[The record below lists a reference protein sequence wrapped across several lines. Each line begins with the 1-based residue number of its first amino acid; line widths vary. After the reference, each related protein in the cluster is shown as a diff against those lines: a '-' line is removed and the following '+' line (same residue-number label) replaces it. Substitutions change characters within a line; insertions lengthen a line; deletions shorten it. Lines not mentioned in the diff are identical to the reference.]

1 MARRKRSN
9 NSGIDLKNGLKL
21 IESIINLMT
30 NETIQKSIFGQYS
43 DGNTRSIM
51 DSLNGEVLS
60 PKQKAKKIY
69 KKKKKVGKK
78 KLKL

>member
-21 IESIINLMT
+21 VESVINLLT

-60 PKQKAKKIY
+60 PRQKAKKIY

>member
-60 PKQKAKKIY
+60 PKQKARKLY
-69 KKKKKVGKK
+69 KKKKKAGKK

>member
-1 MARRKRSN
+1 MTRRKKVSN
-9 NSGIDLKNGLKL
+9 KGIDLKNGLKL
-21 IESIINLMT
+21 LESVIGLLT
-30 NETIQKSIFGQYS
+30 NETIQKSIFGEYS

-60 PKQKAKKIY
+60 PSQKAKKLY

>member
-1 MARRKRSN
+1 MARRKKVSN
-9 NSGIDLKNGLKL
+9 KGIDLKNGLKL
-21 IESIINLMT
+21 IESVIGLLT
-30 NETIQKSIFGQYS
+30 NETIQKSIFGEYS

-60 PKQKAKKIY
+60 PSQKAKKLY